1 MFMASSNLYSLIPYL
16 TLLSVLCVGML
27 EVSAQVFLTSTP
39 ESADIFETSS
49 QSSVFIGE
57 TAATT
62 SALITGQM
70 TVLISSKI
78 A

>member
-16 TLLSVLCVGML
+16 TLLSML

-49 QSSVFIGE
+49 QSSVFIEE

-70 TVLISSKI
+70 TILISSKI